1 MGLELGWLGMM
12 SSRIVLSAAVLAL
25 ACATSIAPAW
35 PQSLAEIVNP
45 DRTEIDQAAAPGDEP
60 EIDWSLLDV
69 DAGTLLDRG
78 GPQPRS
84 AKRAADASGLSW
96 SGHAQK
102 DGAGAVS
109 VKQPLSPFWDTR
121 AGADMTVAPD
131 DATPMPGETAPQ
143 SSGSAWVAMTAPG
156 VGSVWDQ
163 TAVEARLDPLHTQT
177 KLGTSLSKSLPLGQS
192 TALTLQNGG
201 SVVQQSLAP
210 PPGAPPRT
218 TRNFATDQT
227 AKLSLTDTGT
237 SLIAGQSL
245 STTDD
250 KWLRKVGAEQKIFGD
265 VSIAGSVGETPAGT
279 LNRSIT
285 AGFKH
290 SW

>member
-1 MGLELGWLGMM
+1 MT
-12 SSRIVLSAAVLAL
+12 SSRFALSAAVLAL
-25 ACATSIAPAW
+25 VCATSLAPARA
-35 PQSLAEIVNP
+35 QSLSELVNP
-45 DRTEIDQAAAPGDEP
+45 DPIETDQAAAPGDQP
-60 EIDWSLLDV
+60 EIVWSLLDV
-69 DAGTLLDRG
+69 DAGTLSDRG
-78 GPQPRS
+78 RPLPRGI
-84 AKRAADASGLSW
+84 KRAADNSGLSW
-96 SGHAQK
+96 SGHSQK

-131 DATPMPGETAPQ
+131 GATPWPGETAPQ
-143 SSGSAWVAMTAPG
+143 SSGTAWVAMTAPG

-163 TAVEARLDPLHTQT
+163 TAVEARLDPSQAQT
-177 KLGTSLSKSLPLGQS
+177 KLGTSLSKSLPLGHS
-192 TALTLQNGG
+192 TSLTLQNGG
-201 SVVQQSLAP
+201 SVVQQSLSP
-210 PPGAPPRT
+210 PPGAPQRS
-218 TRNFATDQT
+218 RNFATDQT
-227 AKLSLTDTGT
+227 AKLSLGDTGT

-265 VSIAGSVGETPAGT
+265 VSIAGSIGETPEGT